1 MPLVNPTER
10 PSPMSI
16 RPGNSASRTPNC
28 SATTNDW
35 WLGSMT
41 PPVPTLIRRVAPA
54 TAAASTVGAEPATPG
69 TLWCSDTQK
78 RW

>member
-1 MPLVNPTER
+1 
-10 PSPMSI
+10 MSI
-16 RPGNSASRTPNC
+16 RPGNREASTPNC
-28 SATTNDW
+28 SATTNGW
-35 WLGSMT
+35 WLGSIT
-41 PPVPTLIRRVAPA
+41 PPVPTLMVEVAAA

>member
-1 MPLVNPTER
+1 
-10 PSPMSI
+10 MSI
-16 RPGNSASRTPNC
+16 RPGKSDSSTPNC
-28 SATTNDW
+28 SATTRGW

-41 PPVPTLIRRVAPA
+41 PPVPTRIRSVAPA